1 MKILKTL
8 LLIILIIFCSF
19 SISSAQ
25 KNTFSLERVEP
36 AFWWVGMKN
45 PNLQLIVHGKD
56 ISKSEVSLSYS
67 GIKLKTITKVSNPNY
82 LFLDLEISKDAKA
95 GSFPIEFKIGKKSQT
110 YTYQLKARTFSKNKH
125 QGFSSADAIY
135 LVMPDRFANGNPDND
150 NVAGMLETLDR
161 KDHFGRHG
169 GDLKGVANHL
179 DYIADLGFTTLWLNP
194 ALENDMPKQSYHGY
208 AITDFYKV
216 DPRMG
221 SNEEYAQ
228 LVETCHQKGLKVI
241 MDMVVNHC
249 GTNYYFI
256 KDLPTEDWVH
266 QFPEFTRSSYRGV
279 TQIDPYRAESD
290 FNIMLKGW
298 FDTTMADLNQE
309 NPLVATYLIQNTI
322 WWIEYSGIDGIRMDT
337 YSYPYKAFLAN
348 WAKAVF
354 DEYPQFNIVGEVWEY
369 LATTQAH
376 WLKGYGDNPDGYES
390 HLPSVTDFVLAQA
403 LGEAFKEE
411 EGWDRGVSRLYY
423 TLTQDRIYPNANGL
437 VTFLDN
443 HDVARYFTVVG
454 EDPRKLKMGIATL
467 LTTRGIPQI
476 YYGTELLM
484 TGNGHD
490 EVREEFPGGWADHP
504 KSAFTKEGRTDTQ
517 NEMFDYMQALLQ
529 WRKNT
534 PVVYQGKLMHYVPEN
549 GVYVYFRYD
558 ANHCVMVVLNNSP
571 DKTQTISTQRY
582 QQRMQGY
589 TKATDILN
597 GIMINDLSQLTI
609 PAKSALVLE
618 LKK

>member
-1 MKILKTL
+1 
-8 LLIILIIFCSF
+8 
-19 SISSAQ
+19 
-25 KNTFSLERVEP
+25 
-36 AFWWVGMKN
+36 
-45 PNLQLIVHGKD
+45 
-56 ISKSEVSLSYS
+56 
-67 GIKLKTITKVSNPNY
+67 
-82 LFLDLEISKDAKA
+82 
-95 GSFPIEFKIGKKSQT
+95 
-110 YTYQLKARTFSKNKH
+110 
-125 QGFSSADAIY
+125 
-135 LVMPDRFANGNPDND
+135 
-150 NVAGMLETLDR
+150 
-161 KDHFGRHG
+161 
-169 GDLKGVANHL
+169 
-179 DYIADLGFTTLWLNP
+179 
-194 ALENDMPKQSYHGY
+194 
-208 AITDFYKV
+208 
-216 DPRMG
+216 MG